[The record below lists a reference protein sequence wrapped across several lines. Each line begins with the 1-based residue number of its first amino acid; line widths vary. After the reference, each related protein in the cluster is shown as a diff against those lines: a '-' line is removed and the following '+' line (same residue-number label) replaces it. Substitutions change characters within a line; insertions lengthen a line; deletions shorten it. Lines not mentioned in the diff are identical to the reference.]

1 MDENNDEIFQKKNNY
16 FFRSKEARLQNA
28 KLGHEV
34 ILHVKNSLEE
44 GNKLKIDFEKIT
56 IKMH

>member
-1 MDENNDEIFQKKNNY
+1 MRIMMKFFKRKIIIF
-16 FFRSKEARLQNA
+16 STRLQNA